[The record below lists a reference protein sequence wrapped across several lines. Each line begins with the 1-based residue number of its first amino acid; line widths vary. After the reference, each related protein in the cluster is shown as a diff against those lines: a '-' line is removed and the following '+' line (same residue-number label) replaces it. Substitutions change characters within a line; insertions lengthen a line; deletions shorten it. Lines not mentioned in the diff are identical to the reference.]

1 MAPYKT
7 KETKSLIASKKWCFR
22 SLLSDS
28 KNLFPCSAQ
37 NQKGHTWNEG
47 KYIYRINLEYP
58 FRLLK
63 LLVCNQNELL
73 KEILK
78 ENTFEITEYVST
90 DQ

>member
-22 SLLSDS
+22 SLLSDF

-47 KYIYRINLEYP
+47 GVYRI
-58 FRLLK
+58 
-63 LLVCNQNELL
+63 CSQNEFL
-73 KEILK
+73 KKLQQEKKI
-78 ENTFEITEYVST
+78 EITEFVFT